1 MNRSV
6 CALLGG
12 CFAVGLA
19 ACSSDSS
26 GPAENAVDASGSAM
40 SMPEGGAAGTMSSV
54 ANDSATSMEAA
65 RTEAA
70 STLPLDAAALGDV
83 LGQGDGGTRSKKA
96 YLCNVVMGDSVTYDW
111 YTGGFE
117 NGVDGSRWE
126 AMAPTQS
133 GLSFIQLWN
142 DPQNQLWTMAKI
154 SPCTQHADTPDR
166 AIFLGVNWVYR
177 PGAEW
182 VTQLD
187 AIELGDPLRGRRVDP
202 VDAQEDGAV
211 GRVRVL
217 GAGRDL
223 GHGPELVL
231 RIVPEL
237 DERQPRLGRSHRL
250 PAAPID
256 PVLEAARVPV
266 VGHRVAHHDV
276 AQIGLLGARASIALT
291 QDIAQGG
298 GVERKRGSRLRSSGL
313 HRCRRIVR
321 DRAHGAGCPALGHR
335 HRRAARV
342 NRVLCRARGVG

>member
-1 MNRSV
+1 M
-6 CALLGG
+6 
-12 CFAVGLA
+12 GLA

-26 GPAENAVDASGSAM
+26 GPTENAVDASGSAM

-65 RTEAA
+65 PTEAA

-166 AIFLGVNWVYR
+166 AIFLGVNWVYTTA
-177 PGAEW
+177 AEW

-187 AIELGDPLRGRRVDP
+187 AIVKLLQVKFPGIQEIDLKTMLRAPNNVSCGSTETVVQPFIDEAIATVAAKYP
-202 VDAQEDGAV
+202 G
-211 GRVRVL
+211 
-217 GAGRDL
+217 
-223 GHGPELVL
+223 LVE
-231 RIVPEL
+231 I
-237 DERQPRLGRSHRL
+237 
-250 PAAPID
+250 APKMFA
-256 PVLEAARVPV
+256 PSCNVF
-266 VGHRVAHHDV
+266 
-276 AQIGLLGARASIALT
+276 T
-291 QDIAQGG
+291 GG
-298 GVERKRGSRLRSSGL
+298 GP
-313 HRCRRIVR
+313 HFT
-321 DRAHGAGCPALGHR
+321 AAGKQTVAMLYSDYYAKEP
-335 HRRAARV
+335 
-342 NRVLCRARGVG
+342 